1 MMKRIVVNIP
11 NYSMVAS
18 LDELKPEFQYL
29 DKNAILKSGVIGYNG
44 KGISV
49 IKNESD
55 LENMHQ
61 KFWSTRDF
69 H

>member
-1 MMKRIVVNIP
+1 
-11 NYSMVAS
+11 MVAS